1 MYTCKYQKI
10 CEEKVLKGMMI
21 KKKGLHAVILLSG
34 MKRESREYYT
44 VHPLTKER
52 TMYNIYKNERP

>member
-1 MYTCKYQKI
+1 MNDD
-10 CEEKVLKGMMI
+10 L
-21 KKKGLHAVILLSG
+21 KKGTAVILLSG